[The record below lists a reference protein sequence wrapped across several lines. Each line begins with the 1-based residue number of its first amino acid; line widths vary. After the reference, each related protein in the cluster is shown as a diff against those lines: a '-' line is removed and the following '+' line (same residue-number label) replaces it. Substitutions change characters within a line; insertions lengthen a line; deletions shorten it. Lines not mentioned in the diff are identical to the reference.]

1 MLPAF
6 SGCWMATA
14 LVNLSIDK
22 LSTGTLAGQALRPS
36 ADAGIRMRLWSKTHK
51 HAPIGFTIME
61 LLVVIGIIGIL
72 STIVGPAM
80 SRIVRHQ
87 RANRAATVIA
97 ADLQNAFAVAARQRE
112 PVRIQADAATR
123 SYQFIDR
130 KSGAVLRIR
139 TFYGDTSE
147 YRLTKLVFTPAT
159 LDVFPSGISSS
170 PLDVELANGDYGK
183 RISASTAGFI
193 RVKAQ

>member
-1 MLPAF
+1 M
-6 SGCWMATA
+6 
-14 LVNLSIDK
+14 
-22 LSTGTLAGQALRPS
+22 S
-36 ADAGIRMRLWSKTHK
+36 ANHK
-51 HAPIGFTIME
+51 HARTGFTMVEI
-61 LLVVIGIIGIL
+61 LAIVAILGIL
-72 STIVGPAM
+72 ATVMGPAM

-112 PVRIQADAATR
+112 PVRIQADPASR

-130 KSGAVLRIR
+130 KTGAVLRIR

-147 YRLTKLVFTPAT
+147 YRLSSLVFTPAT

-170 PLDVELANGDYGK
+170 ALTVDLANGDYAR
-183 RISASTAGFI
+183 RITASTAGFI
-193 RVKAQ
+193 RLAPQ